1 MTKRLRSLKSLRQR
15 IDALDDQLHDL
26 LMERADVVGEIVE
39 AKRAEKVAAE
49 VPGRETEIL
58 RRLAK
63 RHKGPFPRGALV
75 RLWREIVSAAIAQQ
89 AEFPVAVA
97 VPDSDPGIWDLARD
111 HYGSQVPM
119 TALKSTAE
127 AMRALAE
134 GRANAAVVAV
144 PGDGVEDSWWRSL
157 AAGGEGPR
165 VTARLPFDGR
175 GNARG
180 ERDAFVLS
188 RNPGAPAGD
197 RSVYAL
203 EISGEVS
210 RSGLAGSIAG
220 DGIAVDLLA
229 LTRANDRSWGLVD
242 FDAFL
247 PPDDARLAKLL
258 APLGGRVAHASA
270 LGFYARKLP
279 AEAPR

>member
-1 MTKRLRSLKSLRQR
+1 MTKRLRSLKTLRQR
-15 IDALDDQLHDL
+15 IDAIDDGLHDL
-26 LMERADVVGEIVE
+26 LMERADVVGEIAA
-39 AKRAEKVAAE
+39 AKRAERLGAE
-49 VPGRETEIL
+49 VPGREVAIL

-75 RLWREIVSAAIAQQ
+75 RLWREIVGAAIAQQ
-89 AEFPVAVA
+89 TEFPVAVA
-97 VPDSDPGIWDLARD
+97 APESDPGIWDLARD

-127 AMRALAE
+127 VLRALAE
-134 GRANAAVVAV
+134 GRAGAGVVAV
-144 PGDGVEDSWWRSL
+144 PGDGVEDAWWPAL

-180 ERDAFVLS
+180 ARDAFVLS
-188 RNPGAPAGD
+188 RLPGAPAGD
-197 RSVYAL
+197 RSLYAF
-203 EISGEVS
+203 EIREEVS
-210 RSGLAGSIAG
+210 RSGLAAGLAG

-229 LTRANDRSWGLVD
+229 LARANGHSWGLVD

-247 PPDDARLAKLL
+247 PPGDKRLAKLL
-258 APLGGRVAHASA
+258 APLGERVAHAAS
-270 LGFYARKLP
+270 LGFYARKLAP
-279 AEAPR
+279 EAP